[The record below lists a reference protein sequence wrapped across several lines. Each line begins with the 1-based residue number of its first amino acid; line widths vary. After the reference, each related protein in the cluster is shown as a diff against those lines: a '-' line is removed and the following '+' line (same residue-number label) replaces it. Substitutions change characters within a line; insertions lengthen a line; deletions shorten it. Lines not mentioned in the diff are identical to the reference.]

1 MGVVRQQPLAAAATS
16 GVRYTEAGL
25 ASGVL
30 NTSRQVGGSV
40 GLAALATVAIDRTH
54 SLLSSHHN
62 TAAALTGG
70 YGRAFVV
77 AAGLGAVACLCA
89 LIVPKTNRR
98 PAAPEAVV
106 VASPARQ
113 AAPTPGAVDV

>member
-1 MGVVRQQPLAAAATS
+1 LAAAATS

-77 AAGLGAVACLCA
+77 A